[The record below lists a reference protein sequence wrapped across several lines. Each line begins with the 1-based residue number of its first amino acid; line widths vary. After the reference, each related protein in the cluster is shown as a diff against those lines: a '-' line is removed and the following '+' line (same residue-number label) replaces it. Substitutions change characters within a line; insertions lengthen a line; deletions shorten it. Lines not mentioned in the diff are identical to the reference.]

1 LQSGSNI
8 ESGHGAVQIDEIAR
22 AGALDLAD
30 SLRSANSGCDEAN
43 EQTCQQHWQL
53 VLCAGIVMEH
63 GVHIPIETQ

>member
-30 SLRSANSGCDEAN
+30 SLRSANCGCHEAY
-43 EQTCQQHWQL
+43 EQTSQLHWQL
-53 VLCAGIVMEH
+53 ALGARKTMEH
-63 GVHIPIETQ
+63 GVHIPIQTQ